1 MKPSTIFAPLLCTI
15 ASAQTTTL
23 DVLFP
28 VEGIKSVYG
37 TVVAASP
44 QVTTFAL
51 HCGEKVDNVQC
62 EIIGTQTVVVGP
74 ETLSINYSFDG
85 NEKAS
90 YFSEDLNCKIKTA
103 EASCHIWIQSKNSAG
118 VKVTTSLSKYEMNTK
133 TGLKPAIITEG
144 AEKLKAPEAAATP
157 TPGAT
162 TSAAG
167 THAHETQETVGT
179 SSMPMPTPSTATGDA
194 ARGMSLH
201 GAVVGLVAVSVA
213 FLIM

>member
-1 MKPSTIFAPLLCTI
+1 MISPIILIPLVSAL
-15 ASAQTTTL
+15 ASGQTTTL
-23 DVLFP
+23 DVFFP
-28 VEGIKSVYG
+28 VEEIKSVYG
-37 TVVAASP
+37 SVVAASP

-85 NEKAS
+85 NDKIS

-103 EASCHIWIQSKNSAG
+103 EASCHIWIQSVNSAG
-118 VKVTTSLSKYEMNTK
+118 EKVTTSISKYEMNTK
-133 TGLKPAIITEG
+133 TRLMPAIITKG
-144 AEKLKAPEAAATP
+144 AEKLQAAEATATP
-157 TPGAT
+157 TPGDK

-167 THAHETQETVGT
+167 THAHETHKAAGT
-179 SSMPMPTPSTATGDA
+179 SSVPTPTPSEVTGAA
-194 ARGMSLH
+194 ARGMSLQS
-201 GAVVGLVAVSVA
+201 AMVGLAAVSVA

>member
-1 MKPSTIFAPLLCTI
+1 MIPSIIIVPFLGAL

-37 TVVAASP
+37 TVVAANP

-85 NEKAS
+85 NDKVS

-103 EASCHIWIQSKNSAG
+103 EASCHIWIQTKNSAG
-118 VKVTTSLSKYEMNTK
+118 EKVTTSLSKYEMNTK
-133 TGLKPAIITEG
+133 TRLMPAIITKG
-144 AEKLKAPEAAATP
+144 AEKLQAAEATTTP
-157 TPGAT
+157 TPGAK

-167 THAHETQETVGT
+167 THAHETHEAAGG
-179 SSMPMPTPSTATGDA
+179 SSMPTPTSSTVTGDA
-194 ARGMSLH
+194 ARGMSLR
-201 GAVVGLVAVSVA
+201 GAVVGLAAVAVA
-213 FLIM
+213 ILIM

>member
-1 MKPSTIFAPLLCTI
+1 MIPSTVLVPLLCTL

-51 HCGEKVDNVQC
+51 HCGQNVDNVQC

-85 NEKAS
+85 NEKVS
-90 YFSEDLNCKIKTA
+90 YL
-103 EASCHIWIQSKNSAG
+103 
-118 VKVTTSLSKYEMNTK
+118 
-133 TGLKPAIITEG
+133 
-144 AEKLKAPEAAATP
+144 
-157 TPGAT
+157 
-162 TSAAG
+162 
-167 THAHETQETVGT
+167 
-179 SSMPMPTPSTATGDA
+179 
-194 ARGMSLH
+194 
-201 GAVVGLVAVSVA
+201 
-213 FLIM
+213 